1 MSAIVPPF
9 NRIPELPVV
18 AITKLIERL
27 NKLVDQLTN
36 SIQKLIADAIQLPE
50 GCGCNDPRV
59 ANLKQSLAKI
69 QNQINTIQSAISKL
83 KTIIATLN
91 KIVTV
96 TKAIKAAT
104 ALAQL
109 INPLTAGPFIAAQL
123 TLIQDATIVNAI
135 NSVKLLNQIP
145 LSLDSALAALAT
157 PLMDAVAKLS
167 VVCGGDTANKI
178 SLPKSVV
185 NAMNDNGDN
194 NGGAGNNGVRIGG
207 SGISINGIGT
217 GIGNGIGGNGI
228 GGNGAG
234 GNGIGLEA
242 ADFDYNDLLDT
253 EFYKDVNVS
262 DFDLD
267 DRAEQIQRMLEQQQ
281 NLYKSILEAPSR
293 VYDGAGAPAGSLGKI
308 GDFYVDT
315 QNNVYYGPKMTK
327 DSWT

>member
-27 NKLVDQLTN
+27 NKQVDQLTN
-36 SIQKLIADAIQLPE
+36 SIQKLISDAIQLPE

-59 ANLKQSLAKI
+59 DNIKQSLAKI
-69 QNQINTIQSAISKL
+69 QNQINGVQSAIGKL

-96 TKAIKAAT
+96 TKSIKAAT
-104 ALAQL
+104 AIAQL
-109 INPLTAGPFIAAQL
+109 INPLTAGPFIAAQI

-135 NSVKLLNQIP
+135 NSIKLLNQIP

-157 PLMDAVAKLS
+157 PLIDAVAKLS

-185 NAMNDNGDN
+185 NAMNDNGN
-194 NGGAGNNGVRIGG
+194 NSGAGNTGVRIGG
-207 SGISINGIGT
+207 SDISINSTGT
-217 GIGNGIGGNGI
+217 GI
-228 GGNGAG
+228 GNGAG
-234 GNGIGLEA
+234 GNGIGLES
-242 ADFDYNDLLDT
+242 ADFDYNDLLGT

-308 GDFYVDT
+308 GDFYVDI
-315 QNNVYYGPKMTK
+315 QNNVYYGPKMSK

>member
-1 MSAIVPPF
+1 
-9 NRIPELPVV
+9 
-18 AITKLIERL
+18 
-27 NKLVDQLTN
+27 
-36 SIQKLIADAIQLPE
+36 
-50 GCGCNDPRV
+50 
-59 ANLKQSLAKI
+59 
-69 QNQINTIQSAISKL
+69 
-83 KTIIATLN
+83 
-91 KIVTV
+91 
-96 TKAIKAAT
+96 
-104 ALAQL
+104 
-109 INPLTAGPFIAAQL
+109 
-123 TLIQDATIVNAI
+123 
-135 NSVKLLNQIP
+135 
-145 LSLDSALAALAT
+145 
-157 PLMDAVAKLS
+157 
-167 VVCGGDTANKI
+167 
-178 SLPKSVV
+178 
-185 NAMNDNGDN
+185 MNDNGDN

>member
-27 NKLVDQLTN
+27 NKQVDQLTN
-36 SIQKLIADAIQLPE
+36 SIQKLISDAIQLPE

-59 ANLKQSLAKI
+59 DNIKQSLAKI
-69 QNQINTIQSAISKL
+69 QNQINGVQSAIGKL

-96 TKAIKAAT
+96 TKSIKAAT
-104 ALAQL
+104 AIAQL
-109 INPLTAGPFIAAQL
+109 INPLTAGPFIAAQI

-135 NSVKLLNQIP
+135 NSIKLLNQIP

-167 VVCGGDTANKI
+167 VVCGGDTSNKI

-185 NAMNDNGDN
+185 NAMNDNGNN
-194 NGGAGNNGVRIGG
+194 NGGAGNTGVRIGG

-217 GIGNGIGGNGI
+217 GIGNGVV
-228 GGNGAG
+228 
-234 GNGIGLEA
+234 GNGIGLED
-242 ADFDYNDLLDT
+242 ADFDYNDLLGT

-281 NLYKSILEAPSR
+281 NLYKSIIEAPSR
-293 VYDGAGAPAGSLGKI
+293 VYDGAGAPVGSLGKI

>member
-1 MSAIVPPF
+1 MSTIVPPL
-9 NRIPELPVV
+9 NIIPELPVKSV
-18 AITKLIERL
+18 TKLIERL
-27 NKLVDQLTN
+27 NKQVDQLTN
-36 SIQKLIADAIQLPE
+36 SIQKLISDAIQLPE

-59 ANLKQSLAKI
+59 DNIKQSLAKI
-69 QNQINTIQSAISKL
+69 QNQINGVQSAIGKL

-96 TKAIKAAT
+96 TKSIKAAT
-104 ALAQL
+104 AIAQL
-109 INPLTAGPFIAAQL
+109 INPLTAGPFIAAQI

-135 NSVKLLNQIP
+135 NSIKLLNQIP

-185 NAMNDNGDN
+185 NAMNDNGN
-194 NGGAGNNGVRIGG
+194 NSGAGNTGVRIGG
-207 SGISINGIGT
+207 SDISINSTGT
-217 GIGNGIGGNGI
+217 GI
-228 GGNGAG
+228 GNGAG
-234 GNGIGLEA
+234 GNGIGLES
-242 ADFDYNDLLDT
+242 ADFDYNDLLGT

-308 GDFYVDT
+308 GDFYVDI
-315 QNNVYYGPKMTK
+315 QNNVYYGPKMSK

>member
-27 NKLVDQLTN
+27 NKQVDQLTN
-36 SIQKLIADAIQLPE
+36 SIQKLISDAIQLPE

-59 ANLKQSLAKI
+59 DNIKQSLAKI
-69 QNQINTIQSAISKL
+69 QNQINGVQSAIGKL

-96 TKAIKAAT
+96 TKSIKAAT
-104 ALAQL
+104 AIAQL
-109 INPLTAGPFIAAQL
+109 INPLTAGPFIAAQI

-135 NSVKLLNQIP
+135 NSIKLLNQIP

-167 VVCGGDTANKI
+167 VVCGGDTSNKI

-185 NAMNDNGDN
+185 NAMNDNGNN
-194 NGGAGNNGVRIGG
+194 NGGAGNTGVRIGG
-207 SGISINGIGT
+207 SGISINGIGNRTGT
-217 GIGNGIGGNGI
+217 GI
-228 GGNGAG
+228 GAG
-234 GNGIGLEA
+234 GNGIGLES
-242 ADFDYNDLLDT
+242 ADFDYNDLLGT

-293 VYDGAGAPAGSLGKI
+293 VYDGAGAPVGSLGKI